1 MSTSFSGLTIRSEA
15 FEVAL
20 ARLATSSKKGAVEVM
35 RDEARRLFVEVGKVT
50 PPAGGAKGN
59 TLQGL
64 KAEKA
69 GKAAI
74 VRDFHAVYGTPSR
87 AYDDLKAKS
96 TEDRADAFWASFK
109 NGRLDAAQSIVR
121 ADLGKSLSPFD
132 GGKAVKSFRGKKR
145 KKEALFYITDTKPFQ
160 AAIEEAQSHVWYLA
174 SGWADALKAL
184 GVKSLPFGMN
194 KQNGP
199 GLLRVI
205 VTDRNIEITMRN
217 EVRYARRIQGLQDQI
232 DFAMRVRVGKLDRA
246 WDNYLKKL
254 AREVGLKAK

>member
-1 MSTSFSGLTIRSEA
+1 MSSGITITNSAFDHALMRLMSTS
-15 FEVAL
+15 
-20 ARLATSSKKGAVEVM
+20 KKAAVDVM
-35 RDEARRLFVEVGKVT
+35 KDEARRLFVEVGKVT

-74 VRDFHAVYGTPSR
+74 VHDYHEIYGTPSR

-132 GGKAVKSFRGKKR
+132 GGRAAKAYRGKQR

-184 GVKSLPFGMN
+184 GVKRLPFGMN

-217 EVRYARRIQGLQDQI
+217 EVSYARRVKGLQDQI
-232 DFAMRVRVGKLDRA
+232 DFAIRVRVGKLDRA
-246 WDNYLKKL
+246 WDEYLKKL